1 MSQVYALVIRAD
13 RSARVGRLGLLR
25 FRGTYVYVGSAL
37 GKTGRARIQR
47 HMDIAAGKRTGG
59 FWHVD
64 RLLRIGKLEVVVR
77 AETTQRHE
85 CAVASRMDRVAAE
98 AVPRFGS
105 SDCRCASHL
114 FRLEPDDAVSAVRQ
128 AMDELGLHPQVT
140 VLRGPAARRASK

>member
-1 MSQVYALVIRAD
+1 MSQVYALVIHAN

-37 GKTGRARIQR
+37 GKTARGRIQR
-47 HMDIAAGKRTGG
+47 HMDIAEGRRTGG

-64 RLLRIGKLEVVVR
+64 RLLRIGELEAIVR
-77 AETTQRHE
+77 ADTKTRRE
-85 CAVASRMDRVAAE
+85 CAVAGRVNRVAAE

-114 FRLEPDDAVSAVRQ
+114 FRLEHDNAVGAVSH
-128 AMDELGLHPQVT
+128 AMDELGLRPEVT
-140 VLRGPAARRASK
+140 VLRARATRRAFR

>member
-25 FRGTYVYVGSAL
+25 FRGTYAYVGSAM
-37 GKTGRARIQR
+37 GKTARGRIQR
-47 HMDIAAGKRTGG
+47 HMDIAAGRRTGG

-64 RLLRIGKLEVVVR
+64 RLLLIGDLKAVVR
-77 AETTQRHE
+77 AETTERRE

-105 SDCRCASHL
+105 SDCRCKSHL
-114 FRLEPDDAVSAVRQ
+114 FRLDANDPIGAVSR
-128 AMDELGLHPQVT
+128 AMNELGLRPQAT
-140 VLRGPAARRASK
+140 VLRGPATRRAFK